1 MGPGRRGI
9 APPFPRRGAKGAWR
23 ELPRLTGAPS
33 VRVAMRG
40 AGQNSQQQDAY
51 VEPQGP
57 VVDVVEVVLDTR
69 PHLVVGVRT
78 ARTIAYRI
86 SILLLR
92 HKIDQGRHPVMSG
105 ALADHAVV
113 LADLDDGEV
122 TERLLQDRAG
132 IEVLDLVGSASAVLE
147 LLRTIALHQDQ
158 PAGFQRLLHP
168 AEHSRPQ
175 RRPDEL
181 HED

>member
-9 APPFPRRGAKGAWR
+9 APPFPRRGAKGSRR
-23 ELPRLTGAPS
+23 ELPRLTGALS

-40 AGQNSQQQDAY
+40 AGQNSQQQDAD

-57 VVDVVEVVLDTR
+57 VVDIVEVALDTR
-69 PHLVVGVRT
+69 PHLVVGART

-86 SILLLR
+86 SVLLLR
-92 HKIDQGRHPVMSG
+92 QKIDQGRHPVMSG

-113 LADLDDGEV
+113 LADLEDGEV

-132 IEVLDLVGSASAVLE
+132 IEVLDLGWTSGAIVE
-147 LLRTIALHQDQ
+147 LLR
-158 PAGFQRLLHP
+158 
-168 AEHSRPQ
+168 
-175 RRPDEL
+175 
-181 HED
+181 